1 MAECFSYPVIMKK
14 RRGGSYFIDVID
26 FQSATEGGDLQDAF
40 YMAKDCI
47 CNLIASYRKHR
58 IPLPTA
64 STKPN
69 RILGKSESFIV
80 LDINYDKWKAE
91 AKPLEPLEI
100 EMSHV

>member
-1 MAECFSYPVIMKK
+1 MSEHFLYPVIMKK

-91 AKPLEPLEI
+91 AEPLEPLDVEAA
-100 EMSHV
+100 HA